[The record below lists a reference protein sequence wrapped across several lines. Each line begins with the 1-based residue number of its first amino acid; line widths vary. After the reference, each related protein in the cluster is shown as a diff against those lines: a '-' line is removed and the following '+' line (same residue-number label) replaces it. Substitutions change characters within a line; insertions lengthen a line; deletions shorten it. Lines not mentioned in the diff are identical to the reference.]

1 MLDILLF
8 TLLAAQDPKEPVIL
22 ECVRW
27 IWSGDVYNRK
37 IVCLEW
43 KIKDCSNRL
52 YPYICKSGT

>member
-8 TLLAAQDPKEPVIL
+8 TLLTAQEPIIF
-22 ECVRW
+22 ECVK
-27 IWSGDVYNRK
+27 WSWTGDVYNRK

>member
-8 TLLAAQDPKEPVIL
+8 TILAAQEPIIF
-22 ECVRW
+22 ECVK
-27 IWSGDVYNRK
+27 WSWTGDVYNRK